1 MGQRVAL
8 ASDRGRGNSR
18 KNNPAQSLRLRVD
31 VPLLGTITTLLA
43 LGLLMVFSASW
54 DVSLYLY
61 GSNSGVFTRQL
72 MWLGIGTVIMAALVF
87 INYHLLA
94 KFVVPAM
101 VVVVVLLVG
110 VLIIGE
116 VRLGSART
124 VSEGSIQ
131 PSELAKLVTIL
142 YLAVWL
148 FAKKERLH
156 DFSLGLLPLAMILG
170 VVGGLIMRQ
179 PDLSAT
185 LTIFILGGIL
195 FFLAGGDLKQIIFV
209 VVVAVLVGWV
219 VVWFNP
225 TGNERMGTYIPG
237 LKDPLDA
244 SYHVRRS
251 LGAFVNGGW
260 WGTGISAGTV
270 KLNNLPLPH
279 SDSIFAVVGEEL
291 GVWGSV
297 LMVILYGILLWRGLV
312 IARNAP
318 DELGRLLAAGLSFWL
333 VMEAFFNMSGM
344 LGLLPFAGNALPF
357 VSAGGSS
364 LIVSMVAIGIL
375 LNISRLSVE
384 KRANEERRNFSEIV
398 GLRRGNRRGRVSRSR
413 RARTAGK

>member
-8 ASDRGRGNSR
+8 TNNRKRQYASP
-18 KNNPAQSLRLRVD
+18 KNAAQGLRLKID
-31 VPLLGTITTLLA
+31 VPLLGAIITLLA
-43 LGLLMVFSASW
+43 FGILMVFSSSW

-61 GSNSGVFTRQL
+61 GSHSGVFTRQL
-72 MWLGIGTVIMAALVF
+72 LWLGVGIIVMVTLIFVD
-87 INYHLLA
+87 YRWLA

-101 VVVVVLLVG
+101 GVSIFALLA
-110 VLIIGE
+110 VLIIGDL
-116 VRLGSART
+116 RLGSSRT

-148 FAKKERLH
+148 FAKKERLN
-156 DFSLGLLPLAMILG
+156 DIWLGLAPLGFILG
-170 VVGGLIMRQ
+170 LVGGLILRQ
-179 PDLSAT
+179 PDLSAA
-185 LTIFILGGIL
+185 LTIFILGGML
-195 FFLAGGDLKQIIFV
+195 FFLAGGDLKQIIIL

-219 VVWFNP
+219 IVWFNP
-225 TGNERMGTYIPG
+225 TGSERMGTYLPG
-237 LKDPLDA
+237 LRDPLEA

-260 WGTGISAGTV
+260 LGTGISGGTV

-279 SDSIFAVVGEEL
+279 SDSIFAVIGEEL
-291 GVWGSV
+291 GVWGST
-297 LMVILYGILLWRGLV
+297 LMVIFYSVLLWRGV
-312 IARNAP
+312 GIAKNAP

-333 VMEAFFNMSGM
+333 VMEAFFNMAGI

-364 LIVSMVAIGIL
+364 LIVSMMAIGIL
-375 LNISRLSVE
+375 LNISRYSAE
-384 KRANEERRNFSEIV
+384 KREEEERRTFSEVV
-398 GLRRGNRRGRVSRSR
+398 GLRRWNRRGRVSRSR
-413 RARTAGK
+413 RNRTAGK